1 MLYCWPLLAS
11 SPYFSGL
18 YSLARQNLF
27 YKNKNRYSCDWLGD
41 RKGVRPVKPVLQRLC
56 STWAEEEKQSGT
68 SKSWFTWTWVIRV
81 RFLPF
86 LGRITCTEY
95 TDLASCYWRSLAC
108 LVCLLDIITSCA
120 KMAQSIQAPLGL
132 WTWVGP
138 RNNMSLGRSDPQVKG
153 QFGECSFPPAM
164 WPFVTIFDYFSFVAV
179 AFSQLFSKYICV
191 FVVLCRCS
199 PPTVWFVE
207 FWIWQNG
214 LSVHPTFTFTTTCS
228 TSATTS
234 SIVSRCTVSC
244 LRNPL
249 VLIGYFL
256 PTVFVEFRAF
266 TAVMFLQFTVFC
278 SSVFNDFQSHILCCV
293 CRSFL
298 RRLITSCTKCLNMLS
313 HVLS

>member
-1 MLYCWPLLAS
+1 VLKWL
-11 SPYFSGL
+11 
-18 YSLARQNLF
+18 NLF
-27 YKNKNRYSCDWLGD
+27 RRHWGC
-41 RKGVRPVKPVLQRLC
+41 
-56 STWAEEEKQSGT
+56 
-68 SKSWFTWTWVIRV
+68 
-81 RFLPF
+81 
-86 LGRITCTEY
+86 
-95 TDLASCYWRSLAC
+95 
-108 LVCLLDIITSCA
+108 
-120 KMAQSIQAPLGL
+120 GL
-132 WTWVGP
+132 WWVQGTTCYERAQIPRLRDSSGNVPSLLQCGP
-138 RNNMSLGRSDPQVKG
+138 LSQYL
-153 QFGECSFPPAM
+153 
-164 WPFVTIFDYFSFVAV
+164 TFSFVAV

-191 FVVLCRCS
+191 FVVMCRCS

-244 LRNPL
+244 LRDPL

-278 SSVFNDFQSHILCCV
+278 SPVFNDFQSHILCCV

-298 RRLITSCTKCLNMLS
+298 RRLITSCTECLICSVTCCRKSTFLFF
-313 HVLS
+313 VI

>member
-1 MLYCWPLLAS
+1 
-11 SPYFSGL
+11 
-18 YSLARQNLF
+18 
-27 YKNKNRYSCDWLGD
+27 
-41 RKGVRPVKPVLQRLC
+41 
-56 STWAEEEKQSGT
+56 
-68 SKSWFTWTWVIRV
+68 
-81 RFLPF
+81 
-86 LGRITCTEY
+86 
-95 TDLASCYWRSLAC
+95 
-108 LVCLLDIITSCA
+108 
-120 KMAQSIQAPLGL
+120 
-132 WTWVGP
+132 
-138 RNNMSLGRSDPQVKG
+138 
-153 QFGECSFPPAM
+153 M

-191 FVVLCRCS
+191 FVVMCRCS

-256 PTVFVEFRAF
+256 PTVRGVPCFYCSNVSS
-266 TAVMFLQFTVFC
+266 VYCFLQFSVQRFSVTYSVLRLPFVFTTTYY
-278 SSVFNDFQSHILCCV
+278 ILH
-293 CRSFL
+293 RMF
-298 RRLITSCTKCLNMLS
+298 NMLS